1 MILLLCRYFVVG
13 PAAQATHVAVWISK
27 HLPSSVQLRDVTSQ
41 YTVLAVMG
49 PHSRKLLE
57 QVTSHPLDNDN
68 FPFGTSQV
76 INVVY
81 LVFVTEFWKTNHFV
95 VHETIFKDEHG
106 TALSRECFSS
116 ISWVLLIILCIY
128 NVLNPPLNKFRI

>member
-1 MILLLCRYFVVG
+1 MRLIVPSLELHPTSEIIVFDLVQVMMLLCRYFVVG

-49 PHSRKLLE
+49 PHSRKLLK

-68 FPFGTSQV
+68 FPFGKSQV
-76 INVVY
+76 VSVVY
-81 LVFVTEFWKTNHFV
+81 
-95 VHETIFKDEHG
+95 
-106 TALSRECFSS
+106 S
-116 ISWVLLIILCIY
+116 I
-128 NVLNPPLNKFRI
+128 

>member
-1 MILLLCRYFVVG
+1 MG
-13 PAAQATHVAVWISK
+13 PAAQATHIAVWISK

-49 PHSRKLLE
+49 PYSRKLLE

-76 INVVY
+76 VDAMYSIYYVDVLQVIEIGY
-81 LVFVTEFWKTNHFV
+81 VPSVR
-95 VHETIFKDEHG
+95 
-106 TALSRECFSS
+106 ASRVSYVGELGWELYVPNEV
-116 ISWVLLIILCIY
+116 I
-128 NVLNPPLNKFRI
+128 

>member
-1 MILLLCRYFVVG
+1 VG
-13 PAAQATHVAVWISK
+13 PAAQATHVATWISK

-49 PHSRKLLE
+49 PHSRKLLD

-76 INVVY
+76 VIVMYSILYVGVLQVIEIGYVPSVRASRVSYVGELGWELYIPNEVSYQFYVLY
-81 LVFVTEFWKTNHFV
+81 LSVRLCQS
-95 VHETIFKDEHG
+95 
-106 TALSRECFSS
+106 ALLGCM
-116 ISWVLLIILCIY
+116 
-128 NVLNPPLNKFRI
+128 

>member
-1 MILLLCRYFVVG
+1 MVC
-13 PAAQATHVAVWISK
+13 PTAQATHDAVWISK

-76 INVVY
+76 VM
-81 LVFVTEFWKTNHFV
+81 
-95 VHETIFKDEHG
+95 
-106 TALSRECFSS
+106 
-116 ISWVLLIILCIY
+116 LCILF
-128 NVLNPPLNKFRI
+128 NTLC